1 MSRFAEVRLDWGGEP
16 ERAFRLGIGQIVK
29 LDEKVDAGPLYIA
42 SCCMVSLAALAA
54 HKARDYAAL
63 SRIGLDRVAELPMV
77 REVMLQGLLGAGMAL
92 PDATRLVR
100 EWVDERPLTENLVA
114 AYEVCMASVL
124 GVEDEKAMGEP
135 QAAEEASPTSRAAST
150 DLGKTAST
158 Q

>member
-1 MSRFAEVRLDWGGEP
+1 MSRFAEVHLDWGGEP
-16 ERAFRLGIGQIVK
+16 EQAFRLGIGQIGK
-29 LDEKVDAGPLYIA
+29 LQEKVDAGPLYIA

-63 SRIGLDRVAELPMV
+63 SRMDLKQVAEINMV
-77 REVMLQGLLGAGMAL
+77 RETLLQGLLGAGMAL
-92 PDATRLVR
+92 PGATKLVR
-100 EWVDERPLTENLVA
+100 EWVDERPLSENLIA

-150 DLGKTAST
+150 ASEKTAST